1 MTPEIL
7 RSPVLWL
14 SLTIGI
20 FLLIQNIQS
29 LVPNKLVKSLF
40 NPLLFTILFLISL
53 LSWAKIPY
61 ENYQFGGQFLNLF
74 IAPATVAL
82 AIKLEKNYHYLK
94 KFFPA
99 IIIGIISGVVIHTL
113 LIFILAILT
122 KVDSELI
129 ATLYPKSIT
138 TAIAVDVSESM
149 GGIVSLTVAIVVVTG
164 IIGSLIAEPIFN
176 FFKINDPIAQ
186 GVSLGTAAHA
196 MGTSKAIELGDLQ
209 GAMAGVSIVITGIV
223 VVVLA
228 PLVEWGILN
237 LFE

>member
-1 MTPEIL
+1 MFQTITQQPY
-7 RSPVLWL
+7 LWL
-14 SLTIGI
+14 SLTLGI
-20 FLLIQNIQS
+20 FLLIQHLQS
-29 LVPNKLVKSLF
+29 ISSHKWIKPLL
-40 NPLLFTILFLISL
+40 NPLLLTIILIILILSFTKIS
-53 LSWAKIPY
+53 Y
-61 ENYQFGGQFLNLF
+61 ENYRTNSYLINFF
-74 IAPATVAL
+74 ITPATVAL
-82 AIKLEKNYHYLK
+82 AIKLEKNFIYLK
-94 KFFPA
+94 KFFPT
-99 IIIGIISGVVIHTL
+99 IMLGITSGVIIHTL
-113 LIFILAILT
+113 LIFILAVLT
-122 KVDSELI
+122 QVDRQLI

-138 TAIAVDVSESM
+138 TAIAVDVSSDL

-164 IIGSLIAEPIFN
+164 ILGGLIAQPL
-176 FFKINDPIAQ
+176 FKALHITDPIAQ